1 MIYSIPKV
9 DLRAVSLLLRSR
21 ANVHAIGGVFLRGW
35 SLVKGW
41 RQSEIE
47 GCLSWPVFSKVC
59 QRILCFLLNGDGRL
73 EPKVVLGGNAPASPT
88 KWHV

>member
-41 RQSEIE
+41 RQSEI
-47 GCLSWPVFSKVC
+47 
-59 QRILCFLLNGDGRL
+59 
-73 EPKVVLGGNAPASPT
+73 
-88 KWHV
+88 